1 VRYELFL
8 DVRHDVFR
16 IVLGLAD
23 RHLFILDVYG
33 IERKDFFEAV
43 VVPIFIEDNEDAGLK
58 VVVGLHVYLDAAHD
72 DNLSVLDELLDVDDL
87 QDVVADMLE
96 HYVRDFG
103 GIIFSRCN
111 ALLVFVAEEFDVV
124 HLAVARQNLGRRW
137 LLQVLYRFVCAN
149 AGTAG
154 SR

>member
-1 VRYELFL
+1 
-8 DVRHDVFR
+8 
-16 IVLGLAD
+16 
-23 RHLFILDVYG
+23 
-33 IERKDFFEAV
+33 
-43 VVPIFIEDNEDAGLK
+43 
-58 VVVGLHVYLDAAHD
+58 
-72 DNLSVLDELLDVDDL
+72 
-87 QDVVADMLE
+87 M
-96 HYVRDFG
+96 
-103 GIIFSRCN
+103 IFSRCN